1 MTIYIQRLCRKRLLR
16 YIKDNKTTRQQDNK
30 MARRQDNKM
39 ISCLIALFFVFMMVP
54 SKAQDAQVIDRVV
67 AVVGQN
73 IILQSDIEAQYVQYR
88 LQGGIKGSA
97 SSIRCEIL
105 EDLMFQKLML
115 NQAEMD
121 SITVTDEQVEAD
133 VDRMVRYFMSQL
145 GSQENLEKY
154 YKKTLPEIKEELR
167 RMRKDQM
174 LVEQVQQA
182 ILANV
187 EVTPAEVKKCF
198 YDIPKDSVPMVNSK
212 YEIAHIVKRPPI
224 TLDEKLAVKEKLY
237 KMRKR
242 ILDGERFSTLALL
255 YSEDPGSAK
264 KGGELGFHGRG
275 EFAPE
280 FEAAAFNLR
289 DGEISEVVE
298 TEFGFHIIQMI
309 ERRGDFINVRHIL
322 LTVKVSPEALQ
333 MAYNELDSVA
343 QLLRN
348 DSISFDDAVRKFSDE
363 KDRMSGGL
371 LVNPV
376 TGGTLFDAS
385 ELDQQVSVT
394 VNRMK
399 VGDISAPVPMKTS
412 DNKDAYRL
420 LYLKRKT
427 APHKANLKDDYT
439 LIRDWAMQQKREEVI
454 NKWIENNSKKAYIK
468 VIDDFREC
476 DFMFDWN
483 FAE

>member
-1 MTIYIQRLCRKRLLR
+1 MKRFF
-16 YIKDNKTTRQQDNK
+16 
-30 MARRQDNKM
+30 AV
-39 ISCLIALFFVFMMVP
+39 LILIICFMP
-54 SKAQDAQVIDRVV
+54 CHAQEAQIIDRVV

-73 IILQSDIEAQYVQYR
+73 IILQSDIEAQYLQFR

-121 SITVTDEQVEAD
+121 SITVTDEQVNSE
-133 VDRMVRYFMSQL
+133 VDRLISYFISQL

-154 YKKTLPEIKEELR
+154 YKKTMPEIKEELR

-174 LVEQVQQA
+174 LEEQVQQK

-187 EVTPAEVKKCF
+187 EVTPAEVRKV
-198 YDIPKDSVPMVNSK
+198 YNEIPKDSIPMVNSK
-212 YEIAHIVKRPPI
+212 YEIAHLVKKPPI
-224 TLDEKLAVKEKLY
+224 TLDQKLEVKDRLY

-264 KGGELGFHGRG
+264 KGGELGFHGKG

-280 FEAAAFNLR
+280 FETAAFNLR
-289 DGEISEVVE
+289 DGEISEVIE

-309 ERRGDFINVRHIL
+309 ERRGEYINVRHIL
-322 LTVKVSPEALQ
+322 LTVNVSPESLQ
-333 MAYNELDSVA
+333 KSYNELDSIA
-343 QLLRN
+343 TLIHN
-348 DSISFDDAVRKFSDE
+348 DSITFEEAVKQFSDE
-363 KDRMSGGL
+363 ADKINGGL
-371 LVNPV
+371 LINPV
-376 TGGTLFDAS
+376 DGSTLFDAS

-394 VNRMK
+394 VNRMQ
-399 VGDISAPVPMKTS
+399 VGEISSPVPMKTS
-412 DNKDAYRL
+412 DNKDACRI
-420 LYLKRKT
+420 LYLKKKT

-439 LIRDWAMQQKREEVI
+439 LIRDWALQKKREKII
-454 NKWIENNSKKAYIK
+454 NDWIDNNSKKAYIR
-468 VIDDFREC
+468 VCDDFKDC

-483 FAE
+483 LETIE

>member
-1 MTIYIQRLCRKRLLR
+1 MLLR
-16 YIKDNKTTRQQDNK
+16 FIKTTRQQDNK

-39 ISCLIALFFVFMMVP
+39 LSFFVALFFVFMMAP
-54 SKAQDAQVIDRVV
+54 SKAQESQVIDRVV

-73 IILQSDIEAQYVQYR
+73 IILQSDIEAKYMQYR

-105 EDLMFQKLML
+105 EDLMFEKLML

-121 SITVTDEQVEAD
+121 SITVTDEQVEAE
-133 VDRMVRYFMSQL
+133 VEQLVRYFVSQL

-154 YKKTLPEIKEELR
+154 YKKTMPEIKDELR
-167 RMRKDQM
+167 RMRRDQM
-174 LVEQVQQA
+174 LVEQVQQT

-187 EVTPAEVKKCF
+187 EVTPAEVKKC
-198 YDIPKDSVPMVNSK
+198 YYNIPKDSIPMVNSK
-212 YEIAHIVKRPPI
+212 YEIAHLVKKPPI
-224 TLDEKLAVKEKLY
+224 TLDEKLAVKDRLY

-322 LTVKVSPEALQ
+322 LTVKVSLEALQ
-333 MAYNELDSVA
+333 VAYDQLDSIA
-343 QLLRN
+343 NLIHK
-348 DSISFDDAVRKFSDE
+348 DSLTFDEAVRKFSDE
-363 KDRMSGGL
+363 KDKMSGGI
-371 LVNPV
+371 LVNPNS
-376 TGGTLFDAS
+376 GSTLFDAA

-394 VNRMK
+394 INKMK
-399 VGDISAPVPMKTS
+399 VGEISAPVPMKTA
-412 DNKDAYRL
+412 DNKDAYRI
-420 LYLKRKT
+420 LYLKKKT

-439 LIRDWAMQQKREEVI
+439 LICDWAMQKKREEII
-454 NKWIENNSKKAYIK
+454 NKWIANNSQKAYIK
-468 VIDDFREC
+468 VIDDFRDC

-483 FAE
+483 FAD

>member
-1 MTIYIQRLCRKRLLR
+1 MMTQRIFKTMKVLTVLLFV
-16 YIKDNKTTRQQDNK
+16 
-30 MARRQDNKM
+30 
-39 ISCLIALFFVFMMVP
+39 LFLMPV
-54 SKAQDAQVIDRVV
+54 KAQEPQVIDRVV

-73 IILQSDIEAQYVQYR
+73 IILQSDIEAQYLQFR

-97 SSIRCEIL
+97 QSIRCEIL

-121 SITVTDEQVEAD
+121 SITVTDEQVESE
-133 VDRMVRYFMSQL
+133 VDRLVRYFISQL

-154 YKKTLPEIKEELR
+154 YKKSMAEIKEELF

-174 LVEQVQQA
+174 LVEQVQQL

-187 EVTPAEVKKCF
+187 EVTPAEVRKC
-198 YDIPKDSVPMVNSK
+198 YYEIPKDSIPMVNSK
-212 YEIAHIVKRPPI
+212 YEIAHLVKNPPI
-224 TLDEKLAVKEKLY
+224 TLDEKLEVKDRLY

-309 ERRGDFINVRHIL
+309 ERRGDFVNVRHIL

-333 MAYNELDSVA
+333 QAYDELDSVA
-343 QLLRN
+343 HLIKN
-348 DSISFDDAVRKFSDE
+348 DSLTFDEAVRKFSDE
-363 KDRMSGGL
+363 KDRVSGGL
-371 LVNPV
+371 LVNPNS
-376 TGGTLFDAS
+376 GSTLFDAS
-385 ELDQQVSVT
+385 ELDQQVSFT
-394 VNRMK
+394 INRME
-399 VGDISAPVPMKTS
+399 VGQISEPVPMKT
-412 DNKDAYRL
+412 DNNKDAYRL

-427 APHKANLKDDYT
+427 SPHKANLKDDYT
-439 LIRDWAMQQKREEVI
+439 LIRDWAMQQKREEII
-454 NKWIENNSKKAYIK
+454 NKWIADNSQKAYIR
-468 VIDDFREC
+468 IIGDYNHR
-476 DFMFDWN
+476 
-483 FAE
+483 

>member
-1 MTIYIQRLCRKRLLR
+1 MHCH
-16 YIKDNKTTRQQDNK
+16 
-30 MARRQDNKM
+30 
-39 ISCLIALFFVFMMVP
+39 
-54 SKAQDAQVIDRVV
+54 AQEAQIIDRVV

-73 IILQSDIEAQYVQYR
+73 IILQSDIEAQYLQFR

-121 SITVTDEQVEAD
+121 SITVTDEQVNSE
-133 VDRMVRYFMSQL
+133 VDRLISYFISQL

-154 YKKTLPEIKEELR
+154 YKKTMPEIKEELR

-174 LVEQVQQA
+174 LEEQVQQK

-187 EVTPAEVKKCF
+187 EVTPAEVRKV
-198 YDIPKDSVPMVNSK
+198 YNEIPKDSIPMVNSK
-212 YEIAHIVKRPPI
+212 YEIAHLVKKPPI
-224 TLDEKLAVKEKLY
+224 TLDQKLEVKDRLY

-264 KGGELGFHGRG
+264 KGGELGFHGKG

-280 FEAAAFNLR
+280 FETAAFNLR
-289 DGEISEVVE
+289 DGEISEVIE

-309 ERRGDFINVRHIL
+309 ERRGEYINVRHIL
-322 LTVKVSPEALQ
+322 LTVNVSPESLQ
-333 MAYNELDSVA
+333 KSYNELDSIA
-343 QLLRN
+343 TLIHN
-348 DSISFDDAVRKFSDE
+348 DSITFEEAVKQFSDE
-363 KDRMSGGL
+363 ADKINGGL
-371 LVNPV
+371 LINPV
-376 TGGTLFDAS
+376 DGSTLFDAS

-394 VNRMK
+394 VNRMQ
-399 VGDISAPVPMKTS
+399 VGEISSPVPMKTS
-412 DNKDAYRL
+412 DNKDACRI
-420 LYLKRKT
+420 LYLKKKT

-439 LIRDWAMQQKREEVI
+439 LIRDWALQKKREKII
-454 NKWIENNSKKAYIK
+454 NDWIDNNSKKAYIR
-468 VIDDFREC
+468 VCDDFKDC

-483 FAE
+483 LETIE

>member
-1 MTIYIQRLCRKRLLR
+1 
-16 YIKDNKTTRQQDNK
+16 
-30 MARRQDNKM
+30 MA
-39 ISCLIALFFVFMMVP
+39 P
-54 SKAQDAQVIDRVV
+54 SKAQESQVIDRVV

-73 IILQSDIEAQYVQYR
+73 IILQSDIEAKYMQYR

-105 EDLMFQKLML
+105 EDLMFEKLML

-121 SITVTDEQVEAD
+121 SITVTDEQVEAE
-133 VDRMVRYFMSQL
+133 VEQLVRYFVSQL

-154 YKKTLPEIKEELR
+154 YKKTMPEIKDELR
-167 RMRKDQM
+167 RMRRDQM
-174 LVEQVQQA
+174 LVEQVQQT

-187 EVTPAEVKKCF
+187 EVTPAEVKKC
-198 YDIPKDSVPMVNSK
+198 YYNIPKDSIPMVNSK
-212 YEIAHIVKRPPI
+212 YEIAHLVKKPPI
-224 TLDEKLAVKEKLY
+224 TLDEKLAVKDRLY

-322 LTVKVSPEALQ
+322 LTVKVSLEALQ
-333 MAYNELDSVA
+333 VAYDQLDSIA
-343 QLLRN
+343 NLIHK
-348 DSISFDDAVRKFSDE
+348 DSLTFDEAVRKFSDE
-363 KDRMSGGL
+363 KDKMSGGI
-371 LVNPV
+371 LVNPNS
-376 TGGTLFDAS
+376 GSTLFDAA

-394 VNRMK
+394 INKMK
-399 VGDISAPVPMKTS
+399 VGEISAPVPMKTA
-412 DNKDAYRL
+412 DNKDAYRI
-420 LYLKRKT
+420 LYLKKKT

-439 LIRDWAMQQKREEVI
+439 LICDWAMQKKREEII
-454 NKWIENNSKKAYIK
+454 NKWIANNSQKAYIK
-468 VIDDFREC
+468 VIDDFRDC

-483 FAE
+483 FAD

>member
-1 MTIYIQRLCRKRLLR
+1 MKRLF
-16 YIKDNKTTRQQDNK
+16 
-30 MARRQDNKM
+30 
-39 ISCLIALFFVFMMVP
+39 LILSFILFAVQ
-54 SKAQDAQVIDRVV
+54 SRAQEAQVIDRVV

-73 IILQSDIEAQYVQYR
+73 VILQSDIEAQYIQMR

-105 EDLMFQKLML
+105 EDLLFRKLML

-121 SITVTDEQVEAD
+121 SITVTDEQVKSE
-133 VDRMVRYFMSQL
+133 VDRLISYFVSQL

-154 YKKTLPEIKEELR
+154 YNKSMSEIKEEMF

-182 ILANV
+182 MLSSV
-187 EVTPAEVKKCF
+187 EVTPAEVRKCY
-198 YDIPKDSVPMVNSK
+198 YDLPHDSIPMVNSK
-212 YEIAHIVKRPPI
+212 YEIAHIVKKPAI
-224 TLDEKLAVKEKLY
+224 TLDQKLEVKDRLY

-289 DGEISEVVE
+289 DGEISEVIE

-309 ERRGDFINVRHIL
+309 ERRGEFVNVRHIL
-322 LTVKVSPEALQ
+322 LTVKVSPESLQ
-333 MAYNELDSVA
+333 EAYDELDSIA
-343 QLLRN
+343 QLIRN
-348 DSISFDDAVRKFSDE
+348 DSLTFDEAVRQFSDE
-363 KDRMSGGL
+363 KDRISGGI
-371 LVNPV
+371 LVNQAS
-376 TGGTLFDAS
+376 GGTLFDAS
-385 ELDQQVSVT
+385 ELDQQVSYT
-394 VNRMK
+394 INRMK
-399 VGDISAPVPMKTS
+399 VGELSEPVPMKTS
-412 DNKDAYRL
+412 DNRDAYRL

-439 LIRDWAMQQKREEVI
+439 LIRDWAMQKKREDII
-454 NKWIENNSKKAYIK
+454 NKWIANKSQKAYIR
-468 VIDDFREC
+468 VIDEFKDC
-476 DFMFDWN
+476 DFMFDWK

>member
-1 MTIYIQRLCRKRLLR
+1 MKRFFL
-16 YIKDNKTTRQQDNK
+16 I
-30 MARRQDNKM
+30 
-39 ISCLIALFFVFMMVP
+39 ISFVLFAVS
-54 SKAQDAQVIDRVV
+54 SKAQEPQVIDRVV

-73 IILQSDIEAQYVQYR
+73 IILQSDIEAQYMQLR
-88 LQGGIKGSA
+88 LQGGIQGSA

-105 EDLMFQKLML
+105 EDLMFRKLML

-121 SITVTDEQVEAD
+121 SITVTDEQVNAE
-133 VDRMVRYFMSQL
+133 VDRLVRYFISQL

-154 YKKTLPEIKEELR
+154 YKKSMSEIKEELF

-174 LVEQVQQA
+174 LEEQVQQTM
-182 ILANV
+182 LANV
-187 EVTPAEVKKCF
+187 EVTPAEVRKCY
-198 YDIPKDSVPMVNSK
+198 YDIPHDSVPMVNSK
-212 YEIAHIVKRPPI
+212 YEIAHIVKKPAI
-224 TLDEKLAVKEKLY
+224 TLEQKLEVKDRLY

-289 DGEISEVVE
+289 DGEISEVIE

-309 ERRGDFINVRHIL
+309 ERRGEFVNVRHIL

-333 MAYNELDSVA
+333 EAYDELDSIA
-343 QLLRN
+343 KLINN
-348 DSISFDDAVRKFSDE
+348 DSITFDEAVRKFSDE
-363 KDRMSGGL
+363 NDKISGGI
-371 LVNPV
+371 LVNPN
-376 TGGTLFDAS
+376 TGSTLFDAS
-385 ELDQQVSVT
+385 ELDQQVSFT
-394 VNRMK
+394 INRMQ
-399 VGDISAPVPMKTS
+399 VGELSEPVPMKTD

-439 LIRDWAMQQKREEVI
+439 LIRDWAMQQKREEII
-454 NKWIENNSKKAYIK
+454 NKWIANNSQKAYIK
-468 VIDDFREC
+468 VIDDFKDC
-476 DFMFDWN
+476 DFMFDWK

>member
-1 MTIYIQRLCRKRLLR
+1 MKR
-16 YIKDNKTTRQQDNK
+16 
-30 MARRQDNKM
+30 
-39 ISCLIALFFVFMMVP
+39 FFVILALISFLVP
-54 SKAQDAQVIDRVV
+54 CRAQEAQVIDRVV

-73 IILQSDIEAQYVQYR
+73 IILQSDIEAQYMQFR

-121 SITVTDEQVEAD
+121 SITVTDEQVESE
-133 VDRMVRYFMSQL
+133 VDRLIRYFISQL

-154 YKKTLPEIKEELR
+154 YKKDMNEIKEELR
-167 RMRKDQM
+167 RMRRDQM
-174 LVEQVQQA
+174 LVEQVQQT

-187 EVTPAEVKKCF
+187 EVTPAEVRKC
-198 YDIPKDSVPMVNSK
+198 YHDLPNDSIPMVNSK
-212 YEIAHIVKRPPI
+212 YEIAHLVKKPPI
-224 TLDEKLAVKEKLY
+224 TLDEKLEVKDRLY

-309 ERRGDFINVRHIL
+309 ERRGEFINVRHIL
-322 LTVKVSPEALQ
+322 LTVKVSPEAFQ
-333 MAYNELDSVA
+333 TAYDELDSIA
-343 QLLRN
+343 ALIHN
-348 DSISFDDAVRKFSDE
+348 DSLTVDEAVRQFSDE
-363 KDRMSGGL
+363 KDRISGGI
-371 LVNPV
+371 LVNPND
-376 TGGTLFDAS
+376 GSTLFDAS

-399 VGDISAPVPMKTS
+399 VGEISAPVPMKTS

-439 LIRDWAMQQKREEVI
+439 LIRDWAMQQKREDII
-454 NKWIENNSKKAYIK
+454 NKWIANKSQKAYIR
-468 VIDDFREC
+468 VIDEFKDC

>member
-1 MTIYIQRLCRKRLLR
+1 MTYIQKLFKIRLLR
-16 YIKDNKTTRQQDNK
+16 FIKDNKTTRQQDNK

-39 ISCLIALFFVFMMVP
+39 ISFLMALFFVFMMVP
-54 SKAQDAQVIDRVV
+54 SRAQEAQVIDRVV

-73 IILQSDIEAQYVQYR
+73 IILQSDIEAQYIQYR

-97 SSIRCEIL
+97 STIRCEIL
-105 EDLMFQKLML
+105 EDLMFKKLML

-121 SITVTDEQVEAD
+121 SITVTDEQIDAEVEQLI
-133 VDRMVRYFMSQL
+133 RYFTSQL

-174 LVEQVQQA
+174 LVEQVEQA

-187 EVTPAEVKKCF
+187 EVTPAEVKNCF
-198 YDIPKDSVPMVNSK
+198 YNISKDSIPMVNSK
-212 YEIAHIVKRPPI
+212 YEIAHLVKRPPI
-224 TLDEKLAVKEKLY
+224 TLDEKLAVKERLY

-309 ERRGDFINVRHIL
+309 ERRGDFVNVRHIL
-322 LTVKVSPEALQ
+322 LSVKVSPEALQ
-333 MAYNELDSVA
+333 VAYNELDSIA
-343 QLLRN
+343 RLLRN
-348 DSISFDDAVRKFSDE
+348 DSITFDEAVRKFSDE
-363 KDRMSGGL
+363 KDKTSGGV
-371 LVNPV
+371 LVNPKD
-376 TGGTLFDAS
+376 GSTLFDAS

-399 VGDISAPVPMKTS
+399 VGDISSPVPMKTS
-412 DNKDAYRL
+412 DNKDAYRI
-420 LYLKRKT
+420 LYLKKKT
-427 APHKANLKDDYT
+427 EPHKANLKDDYS
-439 LIRDWAMQQKREEVI
+439 LIREWAMQQKREEAI
-454 NKWIENNSKKAYIK
+454 NKWIANKSQKAYIK
-468 VIDDFREC
+468 VIDDFRDC

-483 FAE
+483 FAD

>member
-1 MTIYIQRLCRKRLLR
+1 MKRLF
-16 YIKDNKTTRQQDNK
+16 
-30 MARRQDNKM
+30 
-39 ISCLIALFFVFMMVP
+39 LIVLLALFTMP
-54 SKAQDAQVIDRVV
+54 SKAQEPQVIDRVV

-73 IILQSDIEAQYVQYR
+73 IILQSDIEAQYMQFR

-97 SSIRCEIL
+97 QSIRCEIL

-121 SITVTDEQVEAD
+121 SITVTDEQVEGE
-133 VDRMVRYFMSQL
+133 VDRLVRYFISQL

-154 YKKTLPEIKEELR
+154 YKKTLPEIKEELF
-167 RMRKDQM
+167 RMRRDQM
-174 LVEQVQQA
+174 LVEQVQQS

-187 EVTPAEVKKCF
+187 EVTPAEVKEC
-198 YDIPKDSVPMVNSK
+198 YYNLPNDSIPMVNSK
-212 YEIAHIVKRPPI
+212 YEIAHIVKKPAI
-224 TLDEKLAVKEKLY
+224 TLDQKLEVKDRLY

-309 ERRGDFINVRHIL
+309 ERRGDFVNVRHIL
-322 LTVKVSPEALQ
+322 LTVKVAPEALQ
-333 MAYNELDSVA
+333 QAYDELDSVA
-343 QLLRN
+343 QLIRN
-348 DSISFDDAVRKFSDE
+348 DSLTFDEAVRKFSDE
-363 KDRMSGGL
+363 KDRTSGGV
-371 LVNPV
+371 LVNPN
-376 TGGTLFDAS
+376 TGSTLFDAS
-385 ELDQQVSVT
+385 ELDQQVSFT
-394 VNRMK
+394 INRMK
-399 VGDISAPVPMKTS
+399 VGELSEPVPMKTD

-427 APHKANLKDDYT
+427 TPHKANLKEDYT
-439 LIRDWAMQQKREEVI
+439 LIRDWAMRNKREEMI
-454 NKWIENNSKKAYIK
+454 DKWIASKSQKAYIR
-468 VIDDFREC
+468 VIDDFRDC
-476 DFMFDWN
+476 DFMFDWK

>member
-1 MTIYIQRLCRKRLLR
+1 MKRFFL
-16 YIKDNKTTRQQDNK
+16 I
-30 MARRQDNKM
+30 
-39 ISCLIALFFVFMMVP
+39 ISFVLFAV
-54 SKAQDAQVIDRVV
+54 SSRAQEPQVIDRVV

-73 IILQSDIEAQYVQYR
+73 IILQSDIEAQYMQLR
-88 LQGGIKGSA
+88 LQGGIQGSA

-105 EDLMFQKLML
+105 EDLMFRKLML

-121 SITVTDEQVEAD
+121 SITVTDEQVNAE
-133 VDRMVRYFMSQL
+133 VDRLVRYFISQL

-154 YKKTLPEIKEELR
+154 YKKSMSEIKEELF

-174 LVEQVQQA
+174 LEEQVQQA
-182 ILANV
+182 MLANV
-187 EVTPAEVKKCF
+187 EVTPGEVRKCY
-198 YDIPKDSVPMVNSK
+198 YDIPHDSVPMVNSK
-212 YEIAHIVKRPPI
+212 YEIAHIVKKPAI
-224 TLDEKLAVKEKLY
+224 TLEQKLEVKDRLY

-309 ERRGDFINVRHIL
+309 ERRGEFVNVRHIL

-333 MAYNELDSVA
+333 EAYDELDSIA
-343 QLLRN
+343 KLINN
-348 DSISFDDAVRKFSDE
+348 DSITFDDAVRKFSDE
-363 KDRMSGGL
+363 NDKISGGI
-371 LVNPV
+371 LVNPN
-376 TGGTLFDAS
+376 TGSTLFDAS
-385 ELDQQVSVT
+385 ELDQQVSFT
-394 VNRMK
+394 INRMQ
-399 VGDISAPVPMKTS
+399 VGELSEPVPMKTD

-439 LIRDWAMQQKREEVI
+439 LIRDWAMQQKREEII
-454 NKWIENNSKKAYIK
+454 NKWIANKSQKAYIK
-468 VIDDFREC
+468 VIDDFKDC
-476 DFMFDWN
+476 DFMFDWK

>member
-1 MTIYIQRLCRKRLLR
+1 MKRFFL
-16 YIKDNKTTRQQDNK
+16 I
-30 MARRQDNKM
+30 
-39 ISCLIALFFVFMMVP
+39 ISFVLFAVP
-54 SKAQDAQVIDRVV
+54 SRAQEPQVIDRVV

-73 IILQSDIEAQYVQYR
+73 IILQSDIEAQYMQLR
-88 LQGGIKGSA
+88 LQGGIQGSA

-105 EDLMFQKLML
+105 EDLMFRKLML

-121 SITVTDEQVEAD
+121 SITVTDEQVNAE
-133 VDRMVRYFMSQL
+133 VDRLVRYFISQL

-154 YKKTLPEIKEELR
+154 YKKSMSEIKEELF

-174 LVEQVQQA
+174 LEEQVQQA
-182 ILANV
+182 MLANV
-187 EVTPAEVKKCF
+187 EVTPGEVRKCY
-198 YDIPKDSVPMVNSK
+198 YDIPHDSVPMVNSK
-212 YEIAHIVKRPPI
+212 YEIAHIVKKPAI
-224 TLDEKLAVKEKLY
+224 TLEQKLEVKDRLY

-289 DGEISEVVE
+289 DGEISEVIE

-309 ERRGDFINVRHIL
+309 ERRGEFVNVRHIL

-333 MAYNELDSVA
+333 EAYDELDSIA
-343 QLLRN
+343 KLINN
-348 DSISFDDAVRKFSDE
+348 DSITFDEAVRKFSDE
-363 KDRMSGGL
+363 NDKISGGI
-371 LVNPV
+371 LVNPN
-376 TGGTLFDAS
+376 TGSTLFDAS
-385 ELDQQVSVT
+385 ELDQQVSFT
-394 VNRMK
+394 INRMQ
-399 VGDISAPVPMKTS
+399 VGELSEPVPMKTD

-439 LIRDWAMQQKREEVI
+439 LIRDWAMQQKREEII
-454 NKWIENNSKKAYIK
+454 NKWIANKSQKAYIK
-468 VIDDFREC
+468 VIDDFKDC
-476 DFMFDWN
+476 DFMFDWK